1 MFDVLFSMFTPGV
14 LGLLFNTM
22 PLFIKKKKKGY
33 RIINELGDAIIGI
46 ATTYDLILTNIWFKE
61 RGNQI

>member
-1 MFDVLFSMFTPGV
+1 MFTPV
-14 LGLLFNTM
+14 YLGFFLIQCCYLS
-22 PLFIKKKKKGY
+22 KKRKGY

-46 ATTYDLILTNIWFKE
+46 ATTYDLILMNIWFKE